1 VGVLKPNIRSDAC
14 VPADRSRY
22 EILMAVVIAH
32 QGGWDEILFVALPL
46 GLFAFL
52 LFIANRKAQA
62 QLDEED
68 GQQETEDR
76 ER

>member
-1 VGVLKPNIRSDAC
+1 MTVVL
-14 VPADRSRY
+14 
-22 EILMAVVIAH
+22 AH

-62 QLDEED
+62 QLDEEESNP
-68 GQQETEDR
+68 ETEDR
-76 ER
+76 DS

>member
-1 VGVLKPNIRSDAC
+1 MAMVL
-14 VPADRSRY
+14 
-22 EILMAVVIAH
+22 AH

-62 QLDEED
+62 QLDDEER
-68 GQQETEDR
+68 GQDR
-76 ER
+76 EPDAD

>member
-1 VGVLKPNIRSDAC
+1 MVL
-14 VPADRSRY
+14 
-22 EILMAVVIAH
+22 AH
-32 QGGWDEILFVALPL
+32 QGGWDEVLFVALPL

-62 QLDEED
+62 QLDAEED
-68 GQQETEDR
+68 EPGTNGDAHDAD